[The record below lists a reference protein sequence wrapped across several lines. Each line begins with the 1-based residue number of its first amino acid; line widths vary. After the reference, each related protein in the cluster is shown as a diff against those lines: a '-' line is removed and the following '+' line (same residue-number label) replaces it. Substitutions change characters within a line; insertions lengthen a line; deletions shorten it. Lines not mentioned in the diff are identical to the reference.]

1 MQRRTILRLAAV
13 AAVPAALGV
22 SLAVTMMPAQ
32 ERSPA
37 RSAAAPAA
45 KKDEAPPR
53 PRVPHSAPSRIS
65 QVTIYPNNA
74 LVTRQVN
81 VPEGTGT
88 FELIVTPLPPQ
99 TVSGSLYSEGTD
111 GLRVLTTRYRT
122 RPIQED
128 TREEVRKL
136 EAQIKLLQAEQQK
149 LQSDIQVAE
158 QNLAMLGKLESF
170 TGANLQHQ
178 TEKGTLNSESVMALS
193 KYVME
198 GRSEK
203 AQEMVGLR
211 QKVQDNQERIQFTQR
226 QLQDLTAGSSKT
238 ERDAVLIVDK
248 RRAGPGTV
256 RLNYL
261 VDSASWRPQ
270 YRFRAG
276 NAKQPIQVEYLAA
289 VLQQTGEDWTDAHLV
304 LSTAEPML
312 HAAPPDLK
320 TLEVAVV
327 PRPGPAGQPM
337 AGGGLNLPPAPGT
350 SGQGAGA
357 YVQEANRLR
366 SKAQK
371 EFADNNAD
379 VGGKIINE
387 AAALEQ
393 AKDLLATREE
403 EAQQARELRASGKE
417 GPTVTYRLAAPL
429 TVPSRN
435 DEQVL
440 EVARIELQ
448 PDYFYKAVPVLTAH
462 VYRQATVTNT
472 SQYVLLPGEA
482 TMYQGSDFVGR
493 ANLPLVAIGE
503 QFTAGFGVDP
513 QLQVVRQMTDKTR
526 ATQGDN
532 QVLKYQYRLLVS
544 SYKTEPVKLQLW
556 DRLPHGDA
564 EALSV
569 SLVKSTPELS
579 SDPLYLRENR
589 PDNLLRWDLTVEP
602 GKSGEKALAVCYEFK
617 LELGRQMRI
626 NSITTGTPVGIPLPA
641 ERPPAPAKPPS
652 PPALPPKATP

>member
-1 MQRRTILRLAAV
+1 MQRRLIVRLAVTAV
-13 AAVPAALGV
+13 VPAALGV
-22 SLAVTMMPAQ
+22 GLAVTMMSAQ
-32 ERSPA
+32 ERTPTRTTAATPATKKAELPA
-37 RSAAAPAA
+37 RPAAPHA
-45 KKDEAPPR
+45 
-53 PRVPHSAPSRIS
+53 VPSR
-65 QVTIYPNNA
+65 VTHVTVYQNNA
-74 LVTRQVN
+74 LVTRQVD

-88 FELIVTPLPPQ
+88 FELVVTPLPPQ
-99 TVSGSLYSEGTD
+99 TVNSSLYSEGND

-136 EAQIKLLQAEQQK
+136 EAQLKALQAEQQK
-149 LQSDIQVAE
+149 LQSDIQVVE
-158 QNLAMLGKLESF
+158 QNIAMLGKLEAF

-178 TEKGTLNSESVMALS
+178 TEKGALNSEAIMSLS

-198 GRSEK
+198 GRGEK
-203 AQEMVGLR
+203 AQELVGLR
-211 QKVQDNQERIQFTQR
+211 QKAQDNQEKVQFAQR
-226 QLQDLTAGSSKT
+226 QLNDLAAGSSKT
-238 ERDAVLIVDK
+238 ERDAVIIVDK
-248 RRAGPGTV
+248 RKAEPGTI

-270 YRFRAG
+270 YKFRAG
-276 NAKQPIQVEYLAA
+276 TEKQPIQVEYLAA
-289 VLQQTGEDWTDAHLV
+289 VIQQTGEDWANAQLV

-312 HAAPPDLK
+312 NAAPPDMK

-327 PRPGPAGQPM
+327 PRPGPGGGPM
-337 AGGGLNLPPAPGT
+337 AAGGANLPPAPGVP
-350 SGQGAGA
+350 GQSAGD
-357 YVQEANRLR
+357 YVKEANRLR
-366 SKAQK
+366 SQAQR
-371 EFADNNAD
+371 EFAGNKPEE
-379 VGGKIINE
+379 GGKIINE

-403 EAQQARELRASGKE
+403 EAKQAREIRAASKE
-417 GPTVTYRLAAPL
+417 GPTVTYHLATRL

-435 DEQVL
+435 DEQII
-440 EVARIELQ
+440 EVAKIELK
-448 PDYFYKAVPVLTAH
+448 PDYFYKALPVLTAH
-462 VYRQATVTNT
+462 VYRLANVTNT
-472 SQYVLLPGEA
+472 SEYVLLPGEA

-513 QLQVVRQMTDKTR
+513 QLQVQRQMLDKTR

-544 SYKTEPVKLQLW
+544 SYKTDAIKLQLW

-569 SLVKSTPELS
+569 SLVKSAPEVS
-579 SDPLYLRENR
+579 TDPLYIRESK

-602 GKSGEKALAVCYEFK
+602 GRSGEKALAVNYEFK

-626 NSITTGTPVGIPLPA
+626 NSITAGTPLGF
-641 ERPPAPAKPPS
+641 PAPQKAPREV
-652 PPALPPKATP
+652 PPKPAP